1 MLFRFLFS
9 YFIYHF
15 SHNIKFWVSLTPV
28 PECVVV
34 WAGILLF
41 RPPRADGTGVVIVVV
56 VIVFVPLPNN
66 TTQYNTIQY
75 TIQYTI
81 LLDFEIVDASQFR
94 NS

>member
-1 MLFRFLFS
+1 M
-9 YFIYHF
+9 
-15 SHNIKFWVSLTPV
+15 WVSLTPI

-34 WAGILLF
+34 WAGFGFF
-41 RPPRADGTGVVIVVV
+41 RPPRADGTGVVVV
-56 VIVFVPLPNN
+56 VIIVVVFVPLPKN